1 MSFPNVSSE
10 LLRTFVTVVEADG
23 FLRAAERLHKTQSTV
38 SQHVHRLEQEIGT
51 KLFQPDGRKRRLTLA
66 GEIFHGY
73 ARRMLDL
80 QDAALAAIAG
90 PQIDGELR
98 LGVTNSLSDGPFPQI
113 LARFTRAYPQ
123 VRINVQIA
131 YSADL
136 KAGYDRGEFDA
147 VLVLE
152 EHGRTMAGLVLET
165 SPLVWIGPGEFD
177 WDGREPLPIATFD
190 RPCGFHQATIDAL
203 DRARIPW
210 RLVYA
215 TSNVT
220 GLIAAVR
227 AGIAV
232 TARTSH
238 AVQPGTALV
247 QDILGLPPLPIYDV
261 VLHRAQTMPAGDVL
275 EQMLKDSVLKPA

>member
-1 MSFPNVSSE
+1 MSFPNVSTE

-38 SQHVHRLEQEIGT
+38 SQHIQRLEQEIGT
-51 KLFQPDGRKRRLTLA
+51 KLFQPDGRKRRLTLS
-66 GEIFHGY
+66 GETFHGY
-73 ARRMLDL
+73 ARRMLEL
-80 QDAALAAIAG
+80 QDAALAAIVA
-90 PQIDGELR
+90 PQIEGELR

-123 VRINVQIA
+123 VRVNVQIA
-131 YSADL
+131 FSADL

-147 VLVLE
+147 VIVLE
-152 EHGRTMAGLVLET
+152 EHGRAMAGSILET
-165 SPLVWIGPGEFD
+165 SPLVWIGPGDFD
-177 WDGREPLPIATFD
+177 WDRSEPLPIATFKH
-190 RPCGFHQATIDAL
+190 PCGLHRAAINAL

-215 TSNVT
+215 TSSVA
-220 GLIAAVR
+220 GLVAAVR

-238 AVQPGTALV
+238 AVQAGTALV
-247 QDILGLPPLPIYDV
+247 QETLNLPALPTYDI
-261 VLHRAQTMPAGDVL
+261 VLLRAKAMPAGDVL
-275 EQMLKDSVLKPA
+275 EQMLRDHALKPA